1 MADDE
6 VATLT
11 DGVADVMK
19 VTTQQYRPASPIIDI
34 YGDEEDSYDHG
45 GTINVSLNCF
55 YFLNKNR
62 LLFFQNKCFSFFYF
76 SWRQYCYVHVHA
88 SALYM
93 GHGFL
98 KE

>member
-19 VTTQQYRPASPIIDI
+19 VATQQYRPASPIIDI

-62 LLFFQNKCFSFFYF
+62 LLFFQNRCFSFSILAGDNTAMCMCMPLPSTWVMDF
-76 SWRQYCYVHVHA
+76 
-88 SALYM
+88 
-93 GHGFL
+93 
-98 KE
+98 